1 MNQKKMKFKLLT
13 IIFLTSFLTSFAQ
26 TTIEGVVNDGKGLP
40 LIGANVIIKGTKNGV
55 LTDFDGVF
63 KIQAK
68 IGDVLLISSLGFDK
82 KEFKIKG
89 NSIKIVLGESNE
101 ALNEVVVIGY
111 GTVKKKDLTGA
122 VSSVRAT
129 SIEKGDPIDLQT
141 ALSGRVAGLQIT
153 QNDNGLGS
161 GVKAII
167 RGGSSLT
174 SGNQPLYVIDGF
186 PIVPDDNASSNPLS
200 DIDPGQIK
208 SIEVLKDASATA
220 IYGARGSNG
229 VIIITTKLGK
239 EGKPVMT
246 ATLSSGTS
254 FVSKFPRVLTDLEYL
269 ETQIIRD
276 KINYLK
282 GSDKNND
289 GVIDDLSTY
298 WQDKKD
304 ANERGVDWAKEATQ
318 LASTRRM
325 DISMGGGTKEGLNY
339 QISGSFLN
347 QDGVVIETN
356 FKRYNLNSN
365 IVQSIGKNTKIGTNI
380 KLAFSKNIGRSLDK
394 DADGVFKKVFS
405 TNPFQPIDFE
415 LGDVDE
421 FGVIDIDEEIITGD
435 NENVITYLRK
445 VENETQSTRIIG
457 NVFYETKVANNL
469 TFYTSYGFN
478 RGYINN
484 QVFLPST
491 VLKGFKQKGIA
502 EFEKTET
509 FNQVFETRFNY
520 KKAFDKH
527 NINATVVGEF
537 SDNLKSIF
545 TGGASGFSNQTN
557 GFNNLSS
564 ATIATFPLNNIAKET
579 LASFLGRVSYGYNNK
594 YLLTASIRA
603 DGSSKFGKENK
614 WGYFPSVAL
623 GWTLSE
629 ESFIQKLNIFDNFKL
644 RASYG
649 VTGNNQIPA
658 YSSIGLFGPA
668 NYVFN
673 DVFYSGI
680 AQNNVSNPGLK
691 WETTAQSN
699 LGLDLGFFKNR
710 LTITAEAYYK
720 ETTDLLLEVQLP
732 LSSGFET
739 ALKNIGS
746 FSNKGFELTINS
758 VNIDKSDFK
767 WKSDFTFSIN
777 RNKVLNLGD
786 KDEFY
791 FNANIFPS
799 KFMNE
804 ILIRVGQSTGIY
816 YGYIED
822 QIINNQTEAA
832 NSPLQGV
839 LISDV
844 NNNGQVKIYDV
855 NGDGII
861 NTYDKVP
868 IANTNPDF
876 IGGLNNEFTYK
887 NFDFSFFLR
896 LSYGND
902 VINGNIGNLD
912 KGGIDNW
919 NTLKSMSDYSYNAA
933 YNPTGTFHGENNNG
947 EYSTLFRSAYVEDG
961 SFLKCDYITLGYAIP
976 KSIADKLNLNKFRLF
991 ARVNNPF
998 MLTRYSWFDP
1008 EVNATGGT
1016 AGRVGGGVDLGSYP
1030 RSTSITLGLSI
1041 NF

>member
-1 MNQKKMKFKLLT
+1 MKFKLLT
-13 IIFLTSFLTSFAQ
+13 IIFLTSFLSSFAQ
-26 TTIEGVVNDGKGLP
+26 TSIEGVVNDVKGLP
-40 LIGANVIIKGTKNGV
+40 LPGANVIIKGTKNGV
-55 LTDFDGVF
+55 LTDFEGVF
-63 KIQAK
+63 KIKAK
-68 IGDVLLISSLGFDK
+68 IGDVLIISSLGFDK
-82 KEFKIKG
+82 KEVKIQG
-89 NSIKIVLGESNE
+89 NSITIVLGELNE

-129 SIEKGDPIDLQT
+129 SIEKGDPVDLQT

-186 PIVPDDNASSNPLS
+186 PIVPDENASSNPLS

-208 SIEVLKDASATA
+208 SVEVLKDASATA

-239 EGKPVMT
+239 EGKPVIT
-246 ATLSSGTS
+246 ATLSTGTS
-254 FVSKFPRVLTDLEYL
+254 FVTRFPRVLSDSEYL
-269 ETQIIRD
+269 DSRIIKD
-276 KINYLK
+276 KVNYLN
-282 GSDKNND
+282 GTTDN
-289 GVIDDLSTY
+289 LSTK
-298 WQDKKD
+298 WQDQKD
-304 ANERGVDWAKEATQ
+304 ANAQGVDWPKEATQ
-318 LASTRRM
+318 VALTRRM
-325 DISMGGGTKEGLNY
+325 DLSMGGGSKEGLNY
-339 QISGSFLN
+339 QISGNFLD
-347 QDGVVIETN
+347 QEGVVIETN

-365 IVQSIGKNTKIGTNI
+365 IVQSIGKNTRIGTNI
-380 KLAFSKNIGRSLDK
+380 KLAFTKNIGRSLEK

-405 TNPFQPIDFE
+405 TNPFQPIDFQ
-415 LGDVDE
+415 LGD
-421 FGVIDIDEEIITGD
+421 IDIDPDTNSGD
-435 NENVITYLRK
+435 NENVVTYLK
-445 VENETQSTRIIG
+445 EVDNETESTRIIG
-457 NVFYETKVANNL
+457 NVFYETKLANNL

-484 QVFLPST
+484 QVFLPSS
-491 VLKGFKQKGIA
+491 VLKGFKENGIA
-502 EFEKTET
+502 EFEKIET
-509 FNQVFETRFNY
+509 LNQVFETRFNY
-520 KKAFDKH
+520 KKVFDKH
-527 NINATVVGEF
+527 NINATAVGEF
-537 SDNLKSIF
+537 SDNRKSIF
-545 TGGASGFSNQTN
+545 TAGATGFSDQTN
-557 GFNNLSS
+557 GFNDLSS
-564 ATIATFPLNNIAKET
+564 AILPTFPLNNIAEEI

-614 WGYFPSVAL
+614 WGYFPSLAL

-658 YSSIGLFGPA
+658 YSAIGLLKPG

-673 DVFYSGI
+673 DVFYSGKVPS
-680 AQNNVSNPGLK
+680 NVSNPDLK
-691 WETTAQSN
+691 WETTAQYN
-699 LGLDLGFFKNR
+699 LGVDLGFFKNR

-746 FSNKGFELTINS
+746 FSNQGFELTINS
-758 VNIDKSDFK
+758 VNIDNRDFK
-767 WKSDFTFSIN
+767 WRSDFTFSFN

-786 KDEFY
+786 KSEFY
-791 FNANIFPS
+791 FDANIFPS
-799 KFMNE
+799 KFNNE

-832 NSPLQGV
+832 NSPRQVGV
-839 LISDV
+839 GIPDI

-855 NGDGII
+855 NGDGLI
-861 NTYDKVP
+861 NSFDKVP
-868 IANTNPDF
+868 IANTTPEF
-876 IGGLNNEFTYK
+876 IGGFNNEFTYK

-896 LSYGND
+896 FSYGND

-912 KGGIDNW
+912 KVNIGNW
-919 NTLKSMSDYSYNAA
+919 NTLKSMSDNSYNAA
-933 YNPTGTFHGENNNG
+933 FNPTGTFHGENSNG
-947 EYSTLFRSAYVEDG
+947 VYSSLFRSAYVEDG
-961 SFLKCDYITLGYAIP
+961 SFLKCDFITLGYTMP
-976 KSIADKLNLNKFRLF
+976 KSVVESLNANKFRLF
-991 ARVNNPF
+991 ARINNPF

-1008 EVNATGGT
+1008 EVNSIGGT
-1016 AGRVGGGVDLGSYP
+1016 AGKVGGGVDLGSYP
-1030 RSTSITLGLSI
+1030 RNTSVTLGLSL

>member
-1 MNQKKMKFKLLT
+1 MKFKLIT
-13 IIFLTSFLTSFAQ
+13 IIFLTSFFTSFAQ
-26 TTIEGVVNDGKGLP
+26 TTIEGVVNDSKGLP
-40 LIGANVIIKGTKNGV
+40 LIGANVTVKGTKNEV
-55 LTDFDGVF
+55 FTDFDGVF
-63 KIQAK
+63 KIKAK
-68 IGDVLLISSLGFDK
+68 LGDVLIVSILGFEK
-82 KEFKIKG
+82 KEVKIKG
-89 NSIKIVLGESNE
+89 NSIKIVLGE
-101 ALNEVVVIGY
+101 LNEVLNEVIVIGY

-122 VSSVRAT
+122 ISSVRAA

-141 ALSGRVAGLQIT
+141 AFSGRVAGLQIT

-161 GVKAII
+161 GVRAII

-186 PIVPDDNASSNPLS
+186 PIIPDDNVSSNPLS
-200 DIDPGQIK
+200 DLDPGQIK

-239 EGKPVMT
+239 VGKPVIT

-269 ETQIIRD
+269 DTKIIQD
-276 KINYLK
+276 NINYLN
-282 GSDKNND
+282 GSTDN
-289 GVIDDLSTY
+289 LSTY
-298 WQDKKD
+298 WQNLKD
-304 ANERGVDWAKEATQ
+304 TNARGVDWAKEATQ
-318 LASTRRM
+318 IASTQRM
-325 DISMGGGTKEGLNY
+325 DLSIGGGTKEGLNY
-339 QISGSFLN
+339 QISGNFLD
-347 QDGVVIETN
+347 QEGVVIYTN

-365 IVQSIGKNTKIGTNI
+365 LVQSIGKNTRIGTNI

-394 DADGVFKKVFS
+394 DADGIFKKIFS
-405 TNPFQPIDFE
+405 TNPFQPINFQ
-415 LGDVDE
+415 LGA
-421 FGVIDIDEEIITGD
+421 IDIDQETDTGD
-435 NENVITYLRK
+435 NENVITYLK
-445 VENETQSTRIIG
+445 DVKNETQSTRIIG
-457 NVFYETKVANNL
+457 NLFYETKLVSNL

-484 QVFLPST
+484 QIFLPST
-491 VLKGFKQKGIA
+491 VLKGFKQNGIA
-502 EFEKTET
+502 EFEKIET
-509 FNQVFETRFNY
+509 LNQVFETRLNY
-520 KKAFDKH
+520 NKAIDKH
-527 NINATVVGEF
+527 NINATAVGEF
-537 SDNLKSIF
+537 SDNQKGIF

-557 GFNNLSS
+557 GFNDLSS
-564 ATIATFPLNNIAKET
+564 AVLPTFPAKNIAKEN
-579 LASFLGRVSYGYNNK
+579 LLSFLGRVSYGYNNK
-594 YLLTASIRA
+594 YLLTTSIRA

-623 GWTLSE
+623 GWTVSE
-629 ESFIQKLNIFDNFKL
+629 ESFIKKMNVFDNFKL

-658 YSSIGLFGPA
+658 YSSLYLLESG

-673 DVFYSGI
+673 DVFYTGVVPLHV
-680 AQNNVSNPGLK
+680 ANPDLK

-699 LGLDLGFFKNR
+699 LGIDLGFFKNR
-710 LTITAEAYYK
+710 LTITAEVYSK
-720 ETTDLLLEVQLP
+720 KTTDLLLDVQLP

-746 FSNKGFELTINS
+746 FSNKGFELTVNS
-758 VNIDKSDFK
+758 INIDNNNFK
-767 WKSDFTFSIN
+767 WRSDFTFSIN
-777 RNKVLNLGD
+777 RNKVLDLGD
-786 KDEFY
+786 KEEFY

-804 ILIRVGQSTGIY
+804 ILIRVGQTTGIY
-816 YGYIED
+816 YGFIED

-832 NSPLQGV
+832 NSPLQVGV
-839 LISDV
+839 GIPDI
-844 NNNGQVKIYDV
+844 NNNGQVKIHDV

-861 NTYDKVP
+861 NSYDKVP

-887 NFDFSFFLR
+887 SFDFSFFLR
-896 LSYGND
+896 FSYGND

-912 KGGIDNW
+912 KGNINNW

-933 YNPTGTFHGENNNG
+933 YNPTGTFHGENGNG
-947 EYSTLFRSAYVEDG
+947 AYSSLFRSAYVEDG
-961 SFLKCDYITLGYAIP
+961 SFLKCDFITLGYAMP
-976 KSIADKLNLNKFRLF
+976 KSIVDNLKLNKFRLF

-1008 EVNATGGT
+1008 EVNAIGGT
-1016 AGRVGGGVDLGSYP
+1016 AGRVAGGVDLGSYP
-1030 RSTSITLGLSI
+1030 RSTTITLGLSL

>member
-1 MNQKKMKFKLLT
+1 MKFKLLT
-13 IIFLTSFLTSFAQ
+13 IIFFTSFLNSFAQ
-26 TTIEGVVNDGKGLP
+26 TSIEGVVYDVKGSP

-55 LTDFDGVF
+55 LTDFEGVF

-68 IGDVLLISSLGFDK
+68 IGDVLIISSLGFDK
-82 KEFKIKG
+82 KEIKIKG
-89 NSIKIVLGESNE
+89 NSIKIVLGEINE

-111 GTVKKKDLTGA
+111 GSVKKKDLTGA

-141 ALSGRVAGLQIT
+141 AFSGRVAGLQIT

-186 PIVPDDNASSNPLS
+186 PIIPDDNVSSNPLS
-200 DIDPGQIK
+200 DLDPGQIK

-239 EGKPVMT
+239 TGKPVIT
-246 ATLSSGTS
+246 TTLSTGTS
-254 FVSKFPRVLTDLEYL
+254 FVSKLPRILTDLEYID
-269 ETQIIRD
+269 TRIIQD
-276 KINYLK
+276 NINYLN
-282 GSDKNND
+282 GTTDN
-289 GVIDDLSTY
+289 LSTY
-298 WQDKKD
+298 WQDLK
-304 ANERGVDWAKEATQ
+304 NTNTRGVDWAKEATQ
-318 LASTRRM
+318 LASTQRM
-325 DISMGGGTKEGLNY
+325 DLSIGGGTKKGLNY
-339 QISGSFLN
+339 QISGSFLD
-347 QDGVVIETN
+347 QEGVVIYTN

-365 IVQSIGKNTKIGTNI
+365 IVQSIGKNTRIGTNI

-394 DADGVFKKVFS
+394 DADGIFKKIFS
-405 TNPFQPIDFE
+405 TNPFQPINFQ
-415 LGDVDE
+415 LGDINLDPE
-421 FGVIDIDEEIITGD
+421 TDTGD
-435 NENVITYLRK
+435 NENVITYLK
-445 VENETQSTRIIG
+445 EVKNETQSTRIIG
-457 NVFYETKVANNL
+457 NLFYETKLDSNL

-478 RGYINN
+478 QGYINN
-484 QVFLPST
+484 QIFLPST
-491 VLKGFKQKGIA
+491 VLKGFRQNGIA
-502 EFEKTET
+502 EFEKIET
-509 FNQVFETRFNY
+509 LNQVFETRFNY
-520 KKAFDKH
+520 KKVIDEH

-537 SDNLKSIF
+537 SDNLKSIY
-545 TGGASGFSNQTN
+545 TN
-557 GFNNLSS
+557 GFINLSS
-564 ATIATFPLNNIAKET
+564 AAIATLPYNNIAKDN
-579 LASFLGRVSYGYNNK
+579 LLSFLGRVAYGYNEK

-629 ESFIQKLNIFDNFKL
+629 ESFIKKMNVFDNFKL

-658 YSSIGLFGPA
+658 YSSIGILGPA

-673 DVFYSGI
+673 DVFYFGV
-680 AQNNVSNPGLK
+680 AQNSASNPGLK
-691 WETTAQSN
+691 WETTTQSN
-699 LGLDLGFFKNR
+699 LGVDFGFFKNR
-710 LTITAEAYYK
+710 LNITAEVYSK
-720 ETTDLLLEVQLP
+720 KTTDLLLEVQLP

-746 FSNKGFELTINS
+746 FSNRGFELTVNS
-758 VNIDKSDFK
+758 VNIDHSNFK
-767 WKSDFTFSIN
+767 WKSDFTFSFN
-777 RNKVLNLGD
+777 RNKVLDLGD
-786 KDEFY
+786 KFEFY

-804 ILIRVGQSTGIY
+804 ILIRVGQSTGVY
-816 YGYIED
+816 YGFIED

-832 NSPLQGV
+832 HSPLQIGV
-839 LISDV
+839 GIPDT

-861 NTYDKVP
+861 NSYDKVP

-896 LSYGND
+896 FSYGND

-912 KGGIDNW
+912 KGGINNW
-919 NTLKSMSDYSYNAA
+919 NTLKSMSDYSYSAA
-933 YNPTGTFHGENNNG
+933 YNPTGTFHGENSNG
-947 EYSTLFRSAYVEDG
+947 VYSSLFRSAYVEDG
-961 SFLKCDYITLGYAIP
+961 SFLKCDFITLGYAMP
-976 KSIADKLNLNKFRLF
+976 KSIVDNLNLNKFRLF

-1008 EVNATGGT
+1008 EVNAIGGT

-1030 RSTSITLGLSI
+1030 RSTSITLGLSL

>member
-1 MNQKKMKFKLLT
+1 MKFKLLT
-13 IIFLTSFLTSFAQ
+13 IIFLASFFTSFAQ
-26 TTIEGVVNDGKGLP
+26 TTIEGVVNDSKGLP
-40 LIGANVIIKGTKNGV
+40 LIGANVAVKGTKNEV
-55 LTDFDGVF
+55 FTDFDGVF
-63 KIQAK
+63 KINAK
-68 IGDVLLISSLGFDK
+68 FGDVLIISSLGFNK
-82 KEFKIKG
+82 KEVKIKEK
-89 NSIKIVLGESNE
+89 SIKIVLGELTE
-101 ALNEVVVIGY
+101 TLNEVVVIGY
-111 GTVKKKDLTGA
+111 GSVKKKDLTGA
-122 VSSVRAT
+122 VSSVRAS
-129 SIEKGDPIDLQT
+129 SIEKGDPVDIQT
-141 ALSGRVAGLQIT
+141 AFSGRVAGLQIT

-186 PIVPDDNASSNPLS
+186 PIIPDDNVSSNPLS
-200 DIDPGQIK
+200 DLFPGQIK

-239 EGKPVMT
+239 EGEPVIT
-246 ATLSSGTS
+246 TTSSSGTA
-254 FVSKFPRVLTDLEYL
+254 FVSKFPRILTDLEYL
-269 ETQIIRD
+269 DTQIIED
-276 KINYLK
+276 NINYLN
-282 GSDKNND
+282 GTTEN
-289 GVIDDLSTY
+289 LSTY
-298 WQDKKD
+298 WQNLKD
-304 ANERGVDWAKEATQ
+304 TNARGVDWAKEATQ
-318 LASTRRM
+318 IASTRRN
-325 DISMGGGTKEGLNY
+325 DLSIGGGTKEGLNY
-339 QISGSFLN
+339 QISGSFLD
-347 QDGVVIETN
+347 QEGVVIYTN

-365 IVQSIGKNTKIGTNI
+365 LVQSIGKNTKIGTNI

-394 DADGVFKKVFS
+394 DADGIFKKVFS
-405 TNPFQPIDFE
+405 TNPFQPINFE
-415 LGDVDE
+415 LGD
-421 FGVIDIDEEIITGD
+421 IDIDPETNTGD
-435 NENVITYLRK
+435 NENVITYLK
-445 VENETQSTRIIG
+445 DVKNETQSTRIIG
-457 NVFYETKVANNL
+457 NLFYETNLDSNL

-478 RGYINN
+478 RGYVNN
-484 QVFLPST
+484 QIFLPST
-491 VLKGFKQKGIA
+491 VLKGYRQNGIA
-502 EFEKTET
+502 EFEKIET
-509 FNQVFETRFNY
+509 LNQVFETRLSY
-520 KKAFDKH
+520 KKVIDNH
-527 NINATVVGEF
+527 NINATAVGEF

-545 TGGASGFSNQTN
+545 TSGATGFSNQTN

-564 ATIATFPLNNIAKET
+564 ATIATLPRNNIAKDN
-579 LASFLGRVSYGYNNK
+579 LLSFLGRVAYGYNNK
-594 YLLTASIRA
+594 YLLTTSIRA
-603 DGSSKFGKENK
+603 DGSSKFGNENK
-614 WGYFPSVAL
+614 WGYFPSVGL

-649 VTGNNQIPA
+649 MTGNNQIPA
-658 YSSIGLFGPA
+658 YSSIGLLGPA

-699 LGLDLGFFKNR
+699 LGVDLGFFKDR
-710 LTITAEAYYK
+710 LNITAEVYYK
-720 ETTDLLLEVQLP
+720 KTTDLLLEVQLP

-746 FSNKGFELTINS
+746 FSNRGFELTVNS
-758 VNIDKSDFK
+758 INIDNSDLK
-767 WKSDFTFSIN
+767 WKTDFTFSIN
-777 RNKVLNLGD
+777 RNKVLDLGD

-816 YGYIED
+816 YGFIED

-832 NSPLQGV
+832 NSPLQIGV
-839 LISDV
+839 GIPDI

-861 NTYDKVP
+861 NSYDKVP

-896 LSYGND
+896 FSYGND

-912 KGGIDNW
+912 KGNINNW
-919 NTLKSMSDYSYNAA
+919 NTLKSMSDNSYNAA
-933 YNPTGTFHGENNNG
+933 YNPTGTFHGENGNG
-947 EYSTLFRSAYVEDG
+947 VYSSLFRSAYVEDG
-961 SFLKCDYITLGYAIP
+961 SFLKCDFITLGYAIP
-976 KSIADKLNLNKFRLF
+976 KSISDKLNLNKFRLF
-991 ARVNNPF
+991 ARINNPF

-1008 EVNATGGT
+1008 EVNAIGGT

-1030 RSTSITLGLSI
+1030 RSTSITLGLSL

>member
-1 MNQKKMKFKLLT
+1 MKFKLLT
-13 IIFLTSFLTSFAQ
+13 IIFLTSILSSFAQ
-26 TTIEGVVNDGKGLP
+26 STIEGVVNDVKGLP
-40 LIGANVIIKGTKNGV
+40 LPGVDVIIKGTKNGV

-63 KIQAK
+63 KIKAK
-68 IGDVLLISSLGFDK
+68 IGDVLIISSLGFDK
-82 KEFKIKG
+82 KEVKIKG
-89 NSIKIVLGESNE
+89 NSIKIVLGELTE
-101 ALNEVVVIGY
+101 VLNEVVVIGY

-186 PIVPDDNASSNPLS
+186 PIVPDENASSNPLS

-239 EGKPVMT
+239 EGKPVIT
-246 ATLSSGTS
+246 ATLSTGTS
-254 FVSKFPRVLTDLEYL
+254 FVTRFPRVLSDAEFIDYRILTD
-269 ETQIIRD
+269 
-276 KINYLK
+276 KVNYLN
-282 GSDKNND
+282 GTTDN
-289 GVIDDLSTY
+289 LSTY

-304 ANERGVDWAKEATQ
+304 TNARGVDWAKEATQ
-318 LASTRRM
+318 LASTRRI
-325 DISMGGGTKEGLNY
+325 DFSMGGGTKEGLNY
-339 QISGSFLN
+339 QISGNHLD
-347 QDGVVIETN
+347 QEGVVIQTN

-365 IVQSIGKNTKIGTNI
+365 IVQSLGKNTKIGTNI
-380 KLAFSKNIGRSLDK
+380 KLAFTKNIGRSLEK
-394 DADGVFKKVFS
+394 DADGIFKKVFS
-405 TNPFQPIDFE
+405 TNPFQPIDFQI
-415 LGDVDE
+415 GD
-421 FGVIDIDEEIITGD
+421 IDIDPETNAGD
-435 NENVITYLRK
+435 NENVVTYLK
-445 VENETQSTRIIG
+445 EVDNETESTRIIG
-457 NVFYETKVANNL
+457 NIFYETKLANNL

-484 QVFLPST
+484 QAFLPST
-491 VLKGFKQKGIA
+491 VLKGFKENGIA

-509 FNQVFETRFNY
+509 LNQVFESRFNY
-520 KKAFDKH
+520 KKVFDKH
-527 NINATVVGEF
+527 NINATAVGEF
-537 SDNLKSIF
+537 SDNRKSIF
-545 TGGASGFSNQTN
+545 TGGATGFSNQTN
-557 GFNNLSS
+557 GFNDLSS
-564 ATIATFPLNNIAKET
+564 AVLPTFPVNNVAKEA

-594 YLLTASIRA
+594 YLLTTSIRA
-603 DGSSKFGKENK
+603 DASSKFGKQNK
-614 WGYFPSVAL
+614 WGYFPSLAL
-623 GWTLSE
+623 AWTLSE
-629 ESFIQKLNIFDNFKL
+629 ESFIKKINVFDNFKL

-649 VTGNNQIPA
+649 ITGNNQIPA
-658 YSSIGLFGPA
+658 YSSIGLLGA
-668 NYVFN
+668 GNYVFN

-680 AQNNVSNPGLK
+680 VPRNVSNPDLK
-691 WETTAQSN
+691 WETTAQYN
-699 LGLDLGFFKNR
+699 LGVDLGFFKNR
-710 LTITAEAYYK
+710 LTVTAEAYFK

-758 VNIDKSDFK
+758 VNIDNNIFK
-767 WKSDFTFSIN
+767 WRSDFTFSFN
-777 RNKVLNLGD
+777 RNKVLSLGD
-786 KDEFY
+786 KFEFY
-791 FNANIFPS
+791 FDANVFPS

-804 ILIRVGQSTGIY
+804 ILVRVGQSTGIY

-832 NSPLQGV
+832 NSPLQVGV
-839 LISDV
+839 GIPDT

-855 NGDGII
+855 NGDGLI
-861 NTYDKVP
+861 NSFDKVP
-868 IANTNPDF
+868 IANTTPDF

-896 LSYGND
+896 FSYGND

-912 KGGIDNW
+912 KVNINNW
-919 NTLKSMSDYSYNAA
+919 NTLKSMSDNSYNAA
-933 YNPTGTFHGENNNG
+933 YNPNGTFHGENTNG
-947 EYSTLFRSAYVEDG
+947 VYSSLFRSAYVEDG
-961 SFLKCDYITLGYAIP
+961 SFLKCDYVTLGYALP
-976 KSIADKLNLNKFRLF
+976 KSVVESLNASKFRLF
-991 ARVNNPF
+991 ARINNPL
-998 MLTRYSWFDP
+998 MITRYSWFDP
-1008 EVNATGGT
+1008 EVNSIGGT
-1016 AGRVGGGVDLGSYP
+1016 AGKVGGGVDLGSYP
-1030 RSTSITLGLSI
+1030 RSTSVTLGLSL

>member
-1 MNQKKMKFKLLT
+1 MKFKLFT
-13 IIFLTSFLTSFAQ
+13 IIFLTSFLSSFAQ
-26 TTIEGVVNDGKGLP
+26 TTIEGVVSDVKGLP
-40 LIGANVIIKGTKNGV
+40 MIGANVVVKGTKNAV
-55 LTDFDGVF
+55 LTDFEGAF

-82 KEFKIKG
+82 KVVKIQG
-89 NSIKIVLGESNE
+89 NFIKIVLGELNE
-101 ALNEVVVIGY
+101 ALNEVVVVGY
-111 GTVKKKDLTGA
+111 GSVKKKDLTGA

-186 PIVPDDNASSNPLS
+186 PIVPDDNVSSNPLS

-239 EGKPVMT
+239 EGKPVLT

-254 FVSKFPRVLTDLEYL
+254 FVSKFPRTLTDLEYL
-269 ETQIIRD
+269 DRQIIED
-276 KINYLK
+276 KINYLN
-282 GSDKNND
+282 GTTEN
-289 GVIDDLSTY
+289 LSTY

-304 ANERGVDWAKEATQ
+304 RNERGVDWAKEATQ
-318 LASTRRM
+318 LALTQRM
-325 DISMGGGTKEGLNY
+325 DLSMGGGTKEGLNY
-339 QISGSFLN
+339 QISGNFLD
-347 QDGVVIETN
+347 QEGVVIYTN

-365 IVQSIGKNTKIGTNI
+365 LVQSIGSNTRIGTNI

-394 DADGVFKKVFS
+394 DADGIFKKIFS
-405 TNPFQPIDFE
+405 TNPFQPVNFQ
-415 LGDVDE
+415 LGED
-421 FGVIDIDEEIITGD
+421 IDIDPEINTGD
-435 NENVITYLRK
+435 NENVITYLK
-445 VENETQSTRIIG
+445 EVKNETQSTRIIG
-457 NVFYETKVANNL
+457 NLFFETKLDNNL

-484 QVFLPST
+484 QIFLPST
-491 VLKGFKQKGIA
+491 VLKGYRQNGIA
-502 EFEKTET
+502 EFEKIEAI
-509 FNQVFETRFNY
+509 NQVFENRLSY
-520 KKAFDKH
+520 KKVIDKH
-527 NINATVVGEF
+527 NINATAVSEF
-537 SDNLKSIF
+537 SSNLKSIS
-545 TGGASGFSNQTN
+545 TYGASGFSNQTG

-564 ATIATFPLNNIAKET
+564 ATIATLPKNNIAKDN
-579 LASFLGRVSYGYNNK
+579 LMSFLGRVAYGYNNK
-594 YLLTASIRA
+594 YLLTTSIRA

-614 WGYFPSVAL
+614 WAYFPSVAL

-629 ESFIQKLNIFDNFKL
+629 ESIIKNLNIFDNFKL

-649 VTGNNQIPA
+649 ITGNNQIPA
-658 YSSIGLFGPA
+658 YSSIGLTGAA

-691 WETTAQSN
+691 WETTAQYN
-699 LGLDLGFFKNR
+699 YGIDLGFLKNR
-710 LTITAEAYYK
+710 LNITAEIYYK
-720 ETTDLLLEVQLP
+720 KTTDLLLEIQLP
-732 LSSGFET
+732 SSSGFET

-746 FSNKGFELTINS
+746 FSNRGFELTVNS
-758 VNIDKSDFK
+758 VNIENSSFK
-767 WKSDFTFSIN
+767 WRSDFTFSFN
-777 RNKVLNLGD
+777 RNKVLDLGD
-786 KDEFY
+786 KDEFF

-804 ILIRVGQSTGIY
+804 ILIRVGESTGIY

-832 NSPLQGV
+832 NSPIQVGV
-839 LISDV
+839 GIPDI

-855 NGDGII
+855 NGDGFI
-861 NTYDKVP
+861 NSYDKVP

-876 IGGLNNEFTYK
+876 IGGLNNEFTFK

-912 KGGIDNW
+912 KGGINNW
-919 NTLKSMSDYSYNAA
+919 NTLKSMSDNSYSAA
-933 YNPTGTFHGENNNG
+933 YNPTGTFHGENSNG
-947 EYSTLFRSAYVEDG
+947 VYSSLFRSAYVEDG
-961 SFLKCDYITLGYAIP
+961 SFLKCDYITLGFVMP
-976 KSIADKLNLNKFRLF
+976 KSVVESLNVNKFRLF
-991 ARVNNPF
+991 ARVNNPI
-998 MLTRYSWFDP
+998 MITRYSWFDP
-1008 EVNATGGT
+1008 EVNAIGGT

-1030 RSTSITLGLSI
+1030 RSTSITLGLSL

>member
-1 MNQKKMKFKLLT
+1 MKFKLLT
-13 IIFLTSFLTSFAQ
+13 IIFLTSFLSSFAQ
-26 TTIEGVVNDGKGLP
+26 TTIEGVVNDAKGLP
-40 LIGANVIIKGTKNGV
+40 LIGANVVVKGTKNGV
-55 LTDFDGVF
+55 LTDFEGVF

-68 IGDVLLISSLGFDK
+68 IGDVLLISSLGFEK
-82 KEFKIKG
+82 KVLKIQG
-89 NSIKIVLGESNE
+89 NFIKIVLGELNE

-111 GTVKKKDLTGA
+111 GSVKKKDLTGA
-122 VSSVRAT
+122 VSFVRAT

-186 PIVPDDNASSNPLS
+186 PIVPDDNVSSNPLS

-239 EGKPVMT
+239 EGKPVIT

-254 FVSKFPRVLTDLEYL
+254 FVSKFPRTLTDLEYL
-269 ETQIIRD
+269 DRQIIED
-276 KINYLK
+276 KINYLN
-282 GSDKNND
+282 GT
-289 GVIDDLSTY
+289 DDNLSTY

-325 DISMGGGTKEGLNY
+325 DLSIGGGSKEGLNY
-339 QISGSFLN
+339 QISGNFLD
-347 QDGVVIETN
+347 QEGVVICTN

-365 IVQSIGKNTKIGTNI
+365 LVQSIGRNTRIGTNI

-394 DADGVFKKVFS
+394 DADGIFKKIFS
-405 TNPFQPIDFE
+405 TNPFQPVNFQ
-415 LGDVDE
+415 LGEDI
-421 FGVIDIDEEIITGD
+421 VIDPETDTGD
-435 NENVITYLRK
+435 NENVITYLK
-445 VENETQSTRIIG
+445 DVKNETQSTRIIG
-457 NVFYETKVANNL
+457 NLFYETKLHSNL

-484 QVFLPST
+484 QIFLPST
-491 VLKGFKQKGIA
+491 VLKGFRQNGIA
-502 EFEKTET
+502 EFEKIEMI
-509 FNQVFETRFNY
+509 NQVFETRLTY
-520 KKAFDKH
+520 KKELDKH
-527 NINATVVGEF
+527 NINATAVGEF
-537 SDNLKSIF
+537 SDNLKTIF
-545 TGGASGFSNQTN
+545 TGGATGFSNQTG

-564 ATIATFPLNNIAKET
+564 ATIATLPKNNIAKDN
-579 LASFLGRVSYGYNNK
+579 LMSFLGRVAYSYNNK

-629 ESFIQKLNIFDNFKL
+629 ESIIKNMNIFDNLKL

-658 YSSIGLFGPA
+658 YSSIGLLGAA

-699 LGLDLGFFKNR
+699 FGIDLGFLKNR
-710 LTITAEAYYK
+710 LNITAEVYYK
-720 ETTDLLLEVQLP
+720 KTTDLLLDVQLP
-732 LSSGFET
+732 LSSGYET

-746 FSNKGFELTINS
+746 FSNKGFELTVNS
-758 VNIDKSDFK
+758 VNIDKNDFK
-767 WKSDFTFSIN
+767 WRSDFTFSFN
-777 RNKVLNLGD
+777 RNKVLDLGD
-786 KDEFY
+786 KFEFY

-804 ILIRVGQSTGIY
+804 ILIRVGESTGIY

-832 NSPLQGV
+832 NSPLQVGV
-839 LISDV
+839 GIPDI

-855 NGDGII
+855 NGDGLIDS
-861 NTYDKVP
+861 YDKVP

-912 KGGIDNW
+912 KGGINNW
-919 NTLKSMSDYSYNAA
+919 NTLKSMSDNSYSAA
-933 YNPTGTFHGENNNG
+933 YNPTGTFHGENSNG
-947 EYSTLFRSAYVEDG
+947 VYSSLFRSAYVEDG

-976 KSIADKLNLNKFRLF
+976 KSISDKLNLNKFRLF

-998 MLTRYSWFDP
+998 MITRYSWFDP
-1008 EVNATGGT
+1008 EVNAIGGT

-1030 RSTSITLGLSI
+1030 RSTSITLGISL

>member
-1 MNQKKMKFKLLT
+1 MKFKLLT
-13 IIFLTSFLTSFAQ
+13 LIFFTSILTSFAQ
-26 TTIEGVVNDGKGLP
+26 TTIEGVVNDDKGMPLP
-40 LIGANVIIKGTKNGV
+40 GANVNLKGTKNGV
-55 LTDFDGVF
+55 MTDLDGVF

-68 IGDVLLISSLGFDK
+68 IGDVLIISSLGFDK
-82 KEFKIKG
+82 KEVKIKG
-89 NSIKIVLGESNE
+89 NSIKIVLGELNE

-111 GTVKKKDLTGA
+111 GSVKKKDLTGA

-129 SIEKGDPIDLQT
+129 SIEKGDPVDLQT
-141 ALSGRVAGLQIT
+141 AFSGRVAGLQIT

-186 PIVPDDNASSNPLS
+186 PIIPDDNVSSNPLS
-200 DIDPGQIK
+200 DLDPGQIK

-239 EGKPVMT
+239 EGKPVIT
-246 ATLSSGTS
+246 ATVSSGTS
-254 FVSKFPRVLTDLEYL
+254 FVSKFPRILTDLEYL
-269 ETQIIRD
+269 DTQIIQD
-276 KINYLK
+276 KINYLN
-282 GSDKNND
+282 GTTDN
-289 GVIDDLSTY
+289 LSTY
-298 WQDKKD
+298 WQNLKD
-304 ANERGVDWAKEATQ
+304 TNARGVDWAKEATQ

-325 DISMGGGTKEGLNY
+325 DLSMGGGSKEGLNY
-339 QISGSFLN
+339 QISGSFLD
-347 QDGVVIETN
+347 QEGVVINTN

-365 IVQSIGKNTKIGTNI
+365 LVQSIGKNTKIGTNI

-394 DADGVFKKVFS
+394 DADGIFKKIFS
-405 TNPFQPIDFE
+405 TNPFQPINFQ
-415 LGDVDE
+415 LGDIY
-421 FGVIDIDEEIITGD
+421 IDPETNTGD
-435 NENVITYLRK
+435 NENVITYLK
-445 VENETQSTRIIG
+445 EVKNETQSTRIIG
-457 NVFYETKVANNL
+457 NLFYETKLVSNL

-484 QVFLPST
+484 QIFLPST
-491 VLKGFKQKGIA
+491 VLKGYRQNGIA
-502 EFEKTET
+502 EFEKIET
-509 FNQVFETRFNY
+509 INQVLETRLSY
-520 KKAFDKH
+520 KKVIDKH
-527 NINATVVGEF
+527 NINATAVVEF
-537 SDNLKSIF
+537 SDNLRSIF
-545 TGGASGFSNQTN
+545 TSGATGFSNQTN

-564 ATIATFPLNNIAKET
+564 ATIATLPKNNIAKDN
-579 LASFLGRVSYGYNNK
+579 LMSFLGRVAYGYNNK

-629 ESFIQKLNIFDNFKL
+629 ESFIKNMDIFDNFKL

-658 YSSIGLFGPA
+658 YSSIGLFGAA

-691 WETTAQSN
+691 WETTEQSN
-699 LGLDLGFFKNR
+699 LGVDLGFFKNR

-720 ETTDLLLEVQLP
+720 KTTDLLLEVQLP

-746 FSNKGFELTINS
+746 FNNKGLELTVNS
-758 VNIDKSDFK
+758 INIDNSDFK
-767 WKSDFTFSIN
+767 WKSDFTFSLN
-777 RNKVLNLGD
+777 RNKVLDLGD
-786 KDEFY
+786 KLEFY

-816 YGYIED
+816 YGFIED

-832 NSPLQGV
+832 NSPRQVGV
-839 LISDV
+839 GIPDI

-861 NTYDKVP
+861 NSYDKVP

-896 LSYGND
+896 FSYGND

-912 KGGIDNW
+912 KGGINNW

-933 YNPTGTFHGENNNG
+933 YNPNGTFHGENGNG
-947 EYSTLFRSAYVEDG
+947 VYSSLFRSAYVEDG
-961 SFLKCDYITLGYAIP
+961 SFLKCDFVTLGYAMP
-976 KSIADKLNLNKFRLF
+976 KSIVDNLNLNKFRLF
-991 ARVNNPF
+991 ARINNPF

-1008 EVNATGGT
+1008 EVNAIGGT

-1030 RSTSITLGLSI
+1030 RSTSMTLGLSL

>member
-1 MNQKKMKFKLLT
+1 MKFKLLT
-13 IIFLTSFLTSFAQ
+13 IIFLTSFLSSFAQ
-26 TTIEGVVNDGKGLP
+26 TTIEGVVNDVKGLP
-40 LIGANVIIKGTKNGV
+40 LPGANVIIKGTKNGV
-55 LTDFDGVF
+55 LTDFDGIF
-63 KIQAK
+63 KIKAK
-68 IGDVLLISSLGFDK
+68 IGDVLIISSLGFDK
-82 KEFKIKG
+82 KELKIQG
-89 NSIKIVLGESNE
+89 NSIKIVLGEFNE

-111 GTVKKKDLTGA
+111 GTAKKKDLTGA

-186 PIVPDDNASSNPLS
+186 PIVPDDNVSSNPLS

-239 EGKPVMT
+239 EGKPVIT
-246 ATLSSGTS
+246 ATLSTGTS
-254 FVSKFPRVLTDLEYL
+254 FVSKFPRTLTDLEYL
-269 ETQIIRD
+269 DRQIIED
-276 KINYLK
+276 KINYLN
-282 GSDKNND
+282 GTTDN
-289 GVIDDLSTY
+289 LSTY

-318 LASTRRM
+318 LASTQRM
-325 DISMGGGTKEGLNY
+325 DLSIGGGTKEGLNY
-339 QISGSFLN
+339 QISGNFLD
-347 QDGVVIETN
+347 QEGVVICTN

-365 IVQSIGKNTKIGTNI
+365 LVQSIGRNTRIGTNI

-394 DADGVFKKVFS
+394 DADGIFKKIFS
-405 TNPFQPIDFE
+405 TNPFQPVNFQLGQDISIEPE
-415 LGDVDE
+415 LD
-421 FGVIDIDEEIITGD
+421 TGD
-435 NENVITYLRK
+435 NENVITYLK
-445 VENETQSTRIIG
+445 DVKNETQSTRIIG
-457 NVFYETKVANNL
+457 NLFYETKLDSNL

-484 QVFLPST
+484 QIFLPST
-491 VLKGFKQKGIA
+491 VLKGYRQNGIA
-502 EFEKTET
+502 EFEKIET
-509 FNQVFETRFNY
+509 INQVFETRLNY
-520 KKAFDKH
+520 KKEFDKH
-527 NINATVVGEF
+527 NINATAVGEF
-537 SDNLKSIF
+537 SGNLKSISTF
-545 TGGASGFSNQTN
+545 GATGFSNQTN

-564 ATIATFPLNNIAKET
+564 ATIATLPKNNIAKDN
-579 LASFLGRVSYGYNNK
+579 LMSFLGRVAYGYNNK

-603 DGSSKFGKENK
+603 DGSSKFGNENK

-629 ESFIQKLNIFDNFKL
+629 ESIIKNMNIFDNFKL

-658 YSSIGLFGPA
+658 YSSIGLIGAA

-691 WETTAQSN
+691 WETTAQYN
-699 LGLDLGFFKNR
+699 YGIDLGFLKNR
-710 LTITAEAYYK
+710 LNITAEVYYK
-720 ETTDLLLEVQLP
+720 KTTDLLLEIQLP

-746 FSNKGFELTINS
+746 FSNKGFELTVNS
-758 VNIDKSDFK
+758 VNIDNSSFK
-767 WKSDFTFSIN
+767 WRSDFTFSFN
-777 RNKVLNLGD
+777 RNKVLDLGD
-786 KDEFY
+786 KFEFY

-804 ILIRVGQSTGIY
+804 ILIRVGESTGIY

-832 NSPLQGV
+832 NSPLQVGV
-839 LISDV
+839 GIPDI

-855 NGDGII
+855 NGDGLIDS
-861 NTYDKVP
+861 YDKVP

-896 LSYGND
+896 FSYGND

-912 KGGIDNW
+912 KGGINNW
-919 NTLKSMSDYSYNAA
+919 NTLKSMSDNSYSAA
-933 YNPTGTFHGENNNG
+933 YNPTGTFHGENSNG
-947 EYSTLFRSAYVEDG
+947 VYSSLFRSAYVEDG

-976 KSIADKLNLNKFRLF
+976 KSISDKLNLNKFRLF

-998 MLTRYSWFDP
+998 MITRYSWFDP
-1008 EVNATGGT
+1008 EVNAIGGT

-1030 RSTSITLGLSI
+1030 RSTSITLGISL

>member
-1 MNQKKMKFKLLT
+1 MKFKLVT
-13 IIFLTSFLTSFAQ
+13 IIFLTSFLSSFAQ
-26 TTIEGVVNDGKGLP
+26 TTIEGVVSDVKGLP
-40 LIGANVIIKGTKNGV
+40 MIGANVVVKGTKNAV
-55 LTDFDGVF
+55 LTDFEGAF

-82 KEFKIKG
+82 KALKIQG
-89 NSIKIVLGESNE
+89 NFIKIVLGEVNE

-111 GTVKKKDLTGA
+111 GSVKKKDLTGA

-186 PIVPDDNASSNPLS
+186 PIVPDDNVSSNPLS

-220 IYGARGSNG
+220 IYGARWSNG

-239 EGKPVMT
+239 EGKPVLT

-254 FVSKFPRVLTDLEYL
+254 FVSKFPRTLTDLEYL
-269 ETQIIRD
+269 DRQIIED
-276 KINYLK
+276 NINYLN
-282 GSDKNND
+282 GTTDN
-289 GVIDDLSTY
+289 LSTY
-298 WQDKKD
+298 WQDKKN

-325 DISMGGGTKEGLNY
+325 DLSMGGGSKEGLNY
-339 QISGSFLN
+339 QISGNFLD
-347 QDGVVIETN
+347 QEGVVIYTN

-365 IVQSIGKNTKIGTNI
+365 LVQSIGSKTRIGANI

-394 DADGVFKKVFS
+394 DADGIFKKIFS
-405 TNPFQPIDFE
+405 TNPFQPLNFQ
-415 LGDVDE
+415 LGED
-421 FGVIDIDEEIITGD
+421 IDIDPETDTGD
-435 NENVITYLRK
+435 NENVITYLK
-445 VENETQSTRIIG
+445 EVKNETQSTRIIG
-457 NVFYETKVANNL
+457 NLFYETKLHSNL

-484 QVFLPST
+484 QIFLPST
-491 VLKGFKQKGIA
+491 VLKGYRQNGIA
-502 EFEKTET
+502 EFEKIEAI
-509 FNQVFETRFNY
+509 NQVVETRLSY
-520 KKAFDKH
+520 KKVIDKH
-527 NINATVVGEF
+527 NFNATAVGEF
-537 SDNLKSIF
+537 SGNLKSIS
-545 TGGASGFSNQTN
+545 TYGATGFSNQTG

-564 ATIATFPLNNIAKET
+564 ATIATLPKNNIAQDN
-579 LASFLGRVSYGYNNK
+579 LMSYLGRVAYGYNNK

-614 WGYFPSVAL
+614 WAYFPSVAL

-629 ESFIQKLNIFDNFKL
+629 ESIIKNMNIFDNLKL

-649 VTGNNQIPA
+649 ITGNNQIPA
-658 YSSIGLFGPA
+658 YSSIGLTGAA

-691 WETTAQSN
+691 WETTTQTN
-699 LGLDLGFFKNR
+699 YGIDLGVLKNR
-710 LTITAEAYYK
+710 LNITAEVYYK
-720 ETTDLLLEVQLP
+720 KTTDLLLDVQLP
-732 LSSGFET
+732 SSSGFET

-746 FSNKGFELTINS
+746 FSNRGFELTVNS
-758 VNIDKSDFK
+758 VNIDNSSFK
-767 WKSDFTFSIN
+767 WRSDFTFSFN
-777 RNKVLNLGD
+777 RNKVLDLGD
-786 KDEFY
+786 KDEFF

-804 ILIRVGQSTGIY
+804 ILIRVGESTGIY

-832 NSPLQGV
+832 NSPIQVGV
-839 LISDV
+839 GIPDI

-855 NGDGII
+855 NGDGFI
-861 NTYDKVP
+861 NSYDKVP

-912 KGGIDNW
+912 KGGINNW
-919 NTLKSMSDYSYNAA
+919 NTLKSMSDNSYSAA
-933 YNPTGTFHGENNNG
+933 YNPTGTFHGENSNG
-947 EYSTLFRSAYVEDG
+947 VYSSLFRSAYVEDG
-961 SFLKCDYITLGYAIP
+961 SFLKCDFITLGYAMP
-976 KSIADKLNLNKFRLF
+976 KSVVESLNVNKFRLF
-991 ARVNNPF
+991 ARVNNPI
-998 MLTRYSWFDP
+998 MITRYSWFDP
-1008 EVNATGGT
+1008 EVNAIGGT

-1030 RSTSITLGLSI
+1030 RSTSITLGLSL

>member
-1 MNQKKMKFKLLT
+1 MKFKLLT
-13 IIFLTSFLTSFAQ
+13 IIFLTSFLSSFAQ
-26 TTIEGVVNDGKGLP
+26 TSIEGVVNDVKGLP
-40 LIGANVIIKGTKNGV
+40 LPGANVIIKGTKNGV
-55 LTDFDGVF
+55 LTDFEGVF
-63 KIQAK
+63 KIKAK
-68 IGDVLLISSLGFDK
+68 IGDVLIISSLGFDK
-82 KEFKIKG
+82 KEVKIQG
-89 NSIKIVLGESNE
+89 NSITIVLGELNE

-129 SIEKGDPIDLQT
+129 SIEKGDPVDLQT

-186 PIVPDDNASSNPLS
+186 PIVPDENASSNPLS

-208 SIEVLKDASATA
+208 SVEVLKDASATA

-239 EGKPVMT
+239 EGKPVIT
-246 ATLSSGTS
+246 ATLSTGTS
-254 FVSKFPRVLTDLEYL
+254 FVSNFPRILSDSEYL
-269 ETQIIRD
+269 DSRIIKD
-276 KINYLK
+276 KVNYLN
-282 GSDKNND
+282 GTTDN
-289 GVIDDLSTY
+289 LSTK
-298 WQDKKD
+298 WQDQKD
-304 ANERGVDWAKEATQ
+304 ANAQGVDWPKEATQ
-318 LASTRRM
+318 VALTRRM
-325 DISMGGGTKEGLNY
+325 DLSMGGGSKEGLNY
-339 QISGSFLN
+339 QISGNFLD
-347 QDGVVIETN
+347 QEGVVIETN

-365 IVQSIGKNTKIGTNI
+365 IVQSIGKNTRIGTNI
-380 KLAFSKNIGRSLDK
+380 KLAFTKNIGRSLEK

-405 TNPFQPIDFE
+405 TNPFQPIDFQ
-415 LGDVDE
+415 LGD
-421 FGVIDIDEEIITGD
+421 IDIDPDTNSGD
-435 NENVITYLRK
+435 NENVVTYLK
-445 VENETQSTRIIG
+445 EVDNETESTRIIG
-457 NVFYETKVANNL
+457 NVFYETKLANNL

-484 QVFLPST
+484 QVFLPSS
-491 VLKGFKQKGIA
+491 VLKGFKENGIA
-502 EFEKTET
+502 EFEKIET
-509 FNQVFETRFNY
+509 LNQVFETRFNY
-520 KKAFDKH
+520 KKVFDKH
-527 NINATVVGEF
+527 NINATAVGEF
-537 SDNLKSIF
+537 SDNRRSNFIA
-545 TGGASGFSNQTN
+545 GATGFSDQTN
-557 GFNNLSS
+557 GFNDLSS
-564 ATIATFPLNNIAKET
+564 AVLPIFPVNNIAEET

-594 YLLTASIRA
+594 YLVTASIRA

-614 WGYFPSVAL
+614 WGYFPSLAL

-658 YSSIGLFGPA
+658 YSAIGLLKPG

-673 DVFYSGI
+673 DVFYSGKVPS
-680 AQNNVSNPGLK
+680 NVSNPDLK
-691 WETTAQSN
+691 WETTAQYN
-699 LGLDLGFFKNR
+699 LGVDLGFFKNR

-746 FSNKGFELTINS
+746 FSNQGFELTINS
-758 VNIDKSDFK
+758 VNIDNRDFK
-767 WKSDFTFSIN
+767 WRSDFTFSFN

-786 KDEFY
+786 KSEFY
-791 FNANIFPS
+791 FDANIFPS
-799 KFMNE
+799 KFNNE

-832 NSPLQGV
+832 NSPRQVGV
-839 LISDV
+839 GIPDI

-855 NGDGII
+855 NGDGLI
-861 NTYDKVP
+861 NSFDKVP
-868 IANTNPDF
+868 IANTTPEF
-876 IGGLNNEFTYK
+876 IGGFNNEFTYK

-896 LSYGND
+896 FSYGND

-912 KGGIDNW
+912 KVNIGNW
-919 NTLKSMSDYSYNAA
+919 NTLKSMSDNSYNAA
-933 YNPTGTFHGENNNG
+933 FNPTGTFHGENSNG
-947 EYSTLFRSAYVEDG
+947 VYSSLFRSAYVEDG
-961 SFLKCDYITLGYAIP
+961 SFLKCDFITLGYTMP
-976 KSIADKLNLNKFRLF
+976 KSVVESLNANKFRLF
-991 ARVNNPF
+991 ARINNPF

-1008 EVNATGGT
+1008 EVNSIGGT
-1016 AGRVGGGVDLGSYP
+1016 AGKVGGGVDLGSYP
-1030 RSTSITLGLSI
+1030 RNTSVTLGLSL